1 MGEDKRERIMKS
13 AMKMFAKKGFYNTK
27 VSEIARGAGVADG
40 TTYLYFKS
48 KDDILISLFETQME
62 PILAQ
67 VRQELAKEST
77 ATDKLRR
84 FAQLHFQMVEK
95 NQDLAMVIVVE
106 LRQSAKFMHE
116 YPGTKFKEY
125 LDVIGAII
133 EEGQQSGELRS
144 DIHPSIAKQVIFGA
158 LDGLATN
165 WILAKRSK
173 RGLSDLA
180 DQVAD
185 FFVRGVAACGA

>member
-1 MGEDKRERIMKS
+1 MGDDKRERIMKS
-13 AMKMFAKKGFYNTK
+13 AMKMFAKKGFYSTR

-62 PILAQ
+62 PILSQ
-67 VRQELAKEST
+67 VRQELATEAS
-77 ATDKLRR
+77 ATQKLRR
-84 FAQLHFQMVEK
+84 LARLHFEMVEK
-95 NQDLAMVIVVE
+95 NPDLAMVIVVE

-116 YPGTKFKEY
+116 YPGTKFREY
-125 LDVIGAII
+125 LDVIAAII
-133 EEGQQSGELRS
+133 EEGQQKGEFRS
-144 DIHPSIAKQVIFGA
+144 DIHPSIAKQVVFGA

-165 WILAKRSK
+165 WILSKRSK

-185 FFVRGVAACGA
+185 LFVMGVAAHPA

>member
-1 MGEDKRERIMKS
+1 MGDDKRERIMRS
-13 AMKMFAKKGFYNTK
+13 AMKMFAKKGFYSTK

-62 PILAQ
+62 PILSQ
-67 VRQELAKEST
+67 VRQELGTEAS
-77 ATDKLRR
+77 ATQKLRR
-84 FAQLHFQMVEK
+84 LARLHFEMVEK
-95 NQDLAMVIVVE
+95 NPDLAMVIVVE

-116 YPGTKFKEY
+116 YPGTKFMEY
-125 LDVIGAII
+125 LDVIAAII
-133 EEGQQSGELRS
+133 EEGQQKGEFRS
-144 DIHPSIAKQVIFGA
+144 DIHPSIAKQVVFGA

-165 WILAKRSK
+165 WILSKRSK

-185 FFVRGVAACGA
+185 LFVMGVAAHQA

>member
-1 MGEDKRERIMKS
+1 MGDDKRERIMKS
-13 AMKMFAKKGFYNTK
+13 AMKMFAKKGFYSTK

-67 VRQELAKEST
+67 VRQELATEAS
-77 ATDKLRR
+77 ATQKLRR
-84 FAQLHFQMVEK
+84 FARLHFEMVEK
-95 NQDLAMVIVVE
+95 NPDLAMVIVVE

-116 YPGTKFKEY
+116 YPGTKFRQY
-125 LDVIGAII
+125 LDVIAAII
-133 EEGQQSGELRS
+133 EEGQQKGEFRS
-144 DIHPSIAKQVIFGA
+144 DIHPSIAKQVVFGA

-165 WILAKRSK
+165 WILSKRSK

-185 FFVRGVAACGA
+185 LFVMGVAAHPA

>member
-13 AMKMFAKKGFYNTK
+13 AMKMFAKKGFFHTK
-27 VSEIARGAGVADG
+27 VSDIARGAGVADG

-48 KDDILISLFETQME
+48 KDDILISLFESEME
-62 PILAQ
+62 PILAH
-67 VRQELAKEST
+67 VRRELAEESSAT
-77 ATDKLRR
+77 AKLRR
-84 FAQLHFQMVEK
+84 FASLHFQMVEK
-95 NQDLAMVIVVE
+95 NQDLAVVIVVE

-125 LDVIGAII
+125 LDVIASII
-133 EEGQQSGELRS
+133 EEGQQNGEFRT
-144 DIHPSIAKQVIFGA
+144 DVHPSIAKQAIFGA

-165 WILAKRSK
+165 WILSKRSK

-185 FFVRGVAACGA
+185 LFVQGLRTDAQ

>member
-13 AMKMFAKKGFYNTK
+13 AMRMFAKKGFFHTK

-48 KDDILISLFETQME
+48 KDDILISLFESEME
-62 PILAQ
+62 PILAH
-67 VRQELAKEST
+67 VRRELAKETS
-77 ATDKLRR
+77 ATSKLRR
-84 FAQLHFQMVEK
+84 FASLHFQMVEK

-125 LDVIGAII
+125 LDVIAGII
-133 EEGQQSGELRS
+133 EEGQQSGEFRA
-144 DIHPSIAKQVIFGA
+144 DVHPSIAKQAIFGA

-165 WILAKRSK
+165 WILSKRAK

-185 FFVRGVAACGA
+185 LFVQGLVAHPH

>member
-13 AMKMFAKKGFYNTK
+13 AMRMFAKKGFFHTK

-40 TTYLYFKS
+40 TTYLYFRS
-48 KDDILISLFETQME
+48 KDDILISLFESEME
-62 PILAQ
+62 PILAH
-67 VRQELAKEST
+67 VRRELAKETS
-77 ATDKLRR
+77 ATSKLRR
-84 FAQLHFQMVEK
+84 FASLHFQMVEK

-125 LDVIGAII
+125 LDVIAGIV
-133 EEGQQSGELRS
+133 EEGQQSGEFRA
-144 DIHPSIAKQVIFGA
+144 DVHPSIAKQAIFGA

-165 WILAKRSK
+165 WILSKRTK

-185 FFVRGVAACGA
+185 LFVQGLVAHPH

>member
-13 AMKMFAKKGFYNTK
+13 AMKMFAKKGFFHTK
-27 VSEIARGAGVADG
+27 VSDIARGAGVADG

-48 KDDILISLFETQME
+48 KDDILISLFESEME
-62 PILAQ
+62 PILAH
-67 VRQELAKEST
+67 VRRELAEESSAT
-77 ATDKLRR
+77 AKLRR
-84 FAQLHFQMVEK
+84 FASLHLQMVEK
-95 NQDLAMVIVVE
+95 NQDLAVVIVVE

-125 LDVIGAII
+125 LDVIASII
-133 EEGQQSGELRS
+133 EEGQQNGEFRT
-144 DIHPSIAKQVIFGA
+144 DVHPSIAKQAIFGA

-165 WILAKRSK
+165 WILSKRSK

-185 FFVRGVAACGA
+185 LFVQGLRTDAQ